1 MSRETHSDT
10 IASVDQKESRTVAKK
25 YNLLIVDDE
34 ESLRTLLEG
43 ELVETEEFN
52 VDTASDGGQAINLIQ
67 AKVYDVVLLDIR
79 MPRVS
84 GIEVLKFVQEYSPT
98 TQVIVLTNYADVK
111 TAIQTIKMGAYDFL
125 AKPYD
130 IDELFNTINR
140 AIERRQL
147 FIDNKLMKNELTRKT
162 GSFELIGQSPAFL
175 KLVESATRF
184 AESDSF
190 VLIQGASGTGKEL
203 IANLIHRRS
212 PRNNRPFVAVNCAS
226 IPDTLLESELFGHEK
241 GAFTNAYQ
249 TKQGLVEVA
258 NGGTLFLDEVG
269 DISPAI
275 QPKLLRFLETGEFR
289 RVGGTN
295 LLTVDVRVI
304 SATNKDLREEV
315 TAGRFR
321 EDLLYRLNVVTLRV
335 PLLRERKDDIPVLSE
350 FFLNRKAKSKTAKQL
365 SPGALSLLMAH
376 DWPGNVRELEHVLEG
391 AVLLS
396 KGDYIEETDLAMY
409 FHRTDTQPGTGGG
422 GISEALSAIPQDAVS
437 LEDVE
442 RHHIERV
449 LKRYNYSRTRTAE
462 ALGISKKTLYLKIK
476 RYGMK
481 VTD

>member
-1 MSRETHSDT
+1 M
-10 IASVDQKESRTVAKK
+10 AKK
-25 YNLLIVDDE
+25 FNLLIVDDE
-34 ESLRTLLEG
+34 ESLRTIL
-43 ELVETEEFN
+43 ETELAETDEFT
-52 VDTASDGGQAINLIQ
+52 VDTASDGGQAINQIQ

-84 GIEVLKFVQEYSPT
+84 GLEVLKFIQEYSPT
-98 TQVIVLTNYADVK
+98 TQVIILTNYADVK
-111 TAIQTIKMGAYDFL
+111 TAIQTIKLGAYDFL

-130 IDELFNTINR
+130 IDEIFNTIHR
-140 AIERRQL
+140 AIERKQL
-147 FIDNKLMKNELTRKT
+147 FIDNKLMKNELTRRT
-162 GSFELIGQSPAFL
+162 GNFELVGQSPVFL

-212 PRNNRPFVAVNCAS
+212 TRNNRPFVAVNCAS

-241 GAFTNAYQ
+241 GAFTNAYV

-295 LLTVDVRVI
+295 LLSVDVRVVT
-304 SATNKDLREEV
+304 ATNKDLRAEV
-315 TAGRFR
+315 AAGKFR

-335 PLLRERKDDIPVLSE
+335 PTLKERKEDIPILAD
-350 FFLNRKAKSKTAKQL
+350 FFIARKNKSKTPKTL
-365 SPGALSLLMAH
+365 SAGACDLLMAH

-391 AVLLS
+391 AVLLAS
-396 KGDYIEETDLAMY
+396 GDVVDETDLSMY
-409 FHRTDTQPGTGGG
+409 FHRGEKPTMHTGSTELPADPGC
-422 GISEALSAIPQDAVS
+422 LS
-437 LEDVE
+437 LEDLE
-442 RHHIERV
+442 KIHIERV
-449 LKRYNYSRTRTAE
+449 LRQFNYSRARTAD

-481 VTD
+481 VAD

>member
-1 MSRETHSDT
+1 VNRNTTSDDVAIAPQKVGAPMSKR
-10 IASVDQKESRTVAKK
+10 

-34 ESLRTLLEG
+34 ESLRTLLES
-43 ELVETEEFN
+43 ELVETQEFS

-84 GIEVLKFVQEYSPT
+84 GIEVLKFIHEYSPT
-98 TQVIVLTNYADVK
+98 TQVIILTNYADVK
-111 TAIQTIKMGAYDFL
+111 TAIQTIKLGAYDFL

-130 IDELFNTINR
+130 IDELFNTIHR
-140 AIERRQL
+140 AIERKQL
-147 FIDNKLMKNELTRKT
+147 FIDNKLMKSELTRKA
-162 GSFELIGQSPAFL
+162 GSHELIGQSPAFL

-212 PRNNRPFVAVNCAS
+212 PRNDRPFVAVNCAS

-295 LLTVDVRVI
+295 LLTVDVRVVT
-304 SATNKDLREEV
+304 ATNKDLREEV
-315 TAGRFR
+315 KAGRFR

-335 PLLRERKDDIPVLSE
+335 PVLNERKEDIPILVDY
-350 FFLNRKAKSKTAKQL
+350 FLVRKAKTKTPKKL
-365 SPGALSLLMAH
+365 SDSALNLLLQH

-396 KGDYIEETDLAMY
+396 SSDTIEDTDLSMY
-409 FHRTDTQPGTGGG
+409 FHRSDKPSPEGTA
-422 GISEALSAIPQDAVS
+422 SMASSLVPDAAVP
-437 LEDVE
+437 LEEVE
-442 RHHIERV
+442 RMHIERT
-449 LKRYNYSRTRTAE
+449 LKHYNYSRTKTAT

-476 RYGMK
+476 QYGMK
-481 VTD
+481 VQDS

>member
-1 MSRETHSDT
+1 MG
-10 IASVDQKESRTVAKK
+10 KK

-34 ESLRTLLEG
+34 EPLRVLLES
-43 ELVETEEFN
+43 ELSESDEFS
-52 VDTASDGGQAINLIQ
+52 VDVAADGGEAINKIQ

-79 MPRVS
+79 MPRVN

-98 TQVIVLTNYADVK
+98 TQVIILTNYADIK
-111 TAIQTIKMGAYDFL
+111 TAIETIKMGAYDFL

-130 IDELFNTINR
+130 IDELFNTIHR
-140 AIERRQL
+140 AIERKQL
-147 FIDNKLMKNELTRKT
+147 FIDNKLMKSELTRKA
-162 GSFELIGQSPAFL
+162 GNSELIGQAPVFL
-175 KLVESATRF
+175 KLIQSATRF

-190 VLIQGASGTGKEL
+190 VLVQGASGTGKEL
-203 IANLIHRRS
+203 IASLIHRRS

-241 GAFTNAYQ
+241 GAFTNAVA

-295 LLTVDVRVI
+295 LLTVDVRVV

-315 TAGRFR
+315 RSGRFR
-321 EDLLYRLNVVTLRV
+321 EDLLYRLNVITLQV
-335 PLLRERKDDIPVLSE
+335 PLLRDRKEDITVLADY
-350 FFLNRKAKSKTAKQL
+350 FLQRKAKTKNVKKL
-365 SPGALSLLMAH
+365 SPSALRVLMEYE
-376 DWPGNVRELEHVLEG
+376 WPGNVRELEHALEG
-391 AVLLS
+391 AILLS
-396 KGDYIEETDLAMY
+396 TGETIEVNDLAMHFY
-409 FHRTDTQPGTGGG
+409 RSDRLPGAGEPGATR
-422 GISEALSAIPQDAVS
+422 SEGDAGS
-437 LEDVE
+437 LEDLE
-442 RHHIERV
+442 REHIERM
-449 LKRYNYSRTRTAE
+449 LRQYKYSRTKTAE

-476 RYGMK
+476 RYGLK
-481 VTD
+481 VED

>member
-1 MSRETHSDT
+1 M
-10 IASVDQKESRTVAKK
+10 AKK

-34 ESLRTLLEG
+34 EPLRVLLES
-43 ELVETEEFN
+43 ELAESDEFS
-52 VDTASDGGQAINLIQ
+52 VDIAMDGGEAINKIQ
-67 AKVYDVVLLDIR
+67 AKVYDVLLLDIR

-98 TQVIVLTNYADVK
+98 TQVIILTNYADVK

-130 IDELFNTINR
+130 IDELFNTIHR
-140 AIERRQL
+140 AIERKQL
-147 FIDNKLMKNELTRKT
+147 FIDNKLMKSELTRKT
-162 GSFELIGQSPAFL
+162 GASELIGESPLFL
-175 KLVESATRF
+175 KLIESATRF

-203 IANLIHRRS
+203 IASLIHRRS
-212 PRNNRPFVAVNCAS
+212 MRNNRPFVAVNCAS

-241 GAFTNAYQ
+241 GAFTNAVA

-258 NGGTLFLDEVG
+258 HGGTLFLDEVG

-295 LLTVDVRVI
+295 LLTVDVRVVC
-304 SATNKDLREEV
+304 ATNKDLREEV
-315 TAGRFR
+315 KAGRFR
-321 EDLLYRLNVVTLRV
+321 EDLLYRLNVITLRV
-335 PLLRERKDDIPVLSE
+335 PLLKDRKEDIPVLSDY
-350 FFLNRKAKSKTAKQL
+350 FLRRKSKTKQAKSL
-365 SPGALSLLMAH
+365 TPGALRLLIEY

-396 KGDYIEETDLAMY
+396 TGDTIDENDLAMY
-409 FHRTDTQPGTGGG
+409 FHRPERAPLMEESAGPAAAADD
-422 GISEALSAIPQDAVS
+422 LSS
-437 LEDVE
+437 LEEVE
-442 RHHIERV
+442 RVHIEKM
-449 LKRYNYSRTRTAE
+449 LQQYNFSRTKTAD

-476 RYGMK
+476 RYGLK
-481 VTD
+481 VVD

>member
-1 MSRETHSDT
+1 MSRVEPAPDVAGVVQKTGRG
-10 IASVDQKESRTVAKK
+10 ASRK

-34 ESLRTLLEG
+34 ESLRSLLETELAEAG
-43 ELVETEEFN
+43 EFAVS
-52 VDTASDGGQAINLIQ
+52 TAADGGQAINQIQ

-98 TQVIVLTNYADVK
+98 TQVIILTNYADVK
-111 TAIQTIKMGAYDFL
+111 TAIQTIKLGAYDFL

-130 IDELFNTINR
+130 IDELFNTIHR

-147 FIDNKLMKNELTRKT
+147 TIDNKLMKNELSRKA
-162 GSFELIGQSPAFL
+162 GSNELVGRSPAFL

-203 IANLIHRRS
+203 LAGLIHRRS
-212 PRNNRPFVAVNCAS
+212 PRNGRPFVAVNCAS

-241 GAFTNAYQ
+241 GAFTNAYT

-295 LLTVDVRVI
+295 LLSVDVRVVT
-304 SATNKDLREEV
+304 ATNKDLRQEV

-335 PLLRERKDDIPVLSE
+335 PPLSERREDVPVLAE
-350 FFLNRKAKSKTAKQL
+350 YFLSRKSKGKVPKTL
-365 SPGALSLLMAH
+365 SGPAMDLLMSH

-396 KGDYIEETDLAMY
+396 TGETVEEVDLAMY
-409 FHRTDTQPGTGGG
+409 FHRGERSATAPLPPAGGP
-422 GISEALSAIPQDAVS
+422 LLS
-437 LEDVE
+437 LEE
-442 RHHIERV
+442 LEKLHIERV
-449 LKRYNYSRTRTAE
+449 LREFNFSRTRSAE
-462 ALGISKKTLYLKIK
+462 VLGISKKTLYLKIK
-476 RYGMK
+476 RYGLP
-481 VTD
+481 VAE

>member
-1 MSRETHSDT
+1 M
-10 IASVDQKESRTVAKK
+10 AKK

-34 ESLRTLLEG
+34 EPLRVILEN
-43 ELVETEEFN
+43 ELSESEEFE
-52 VDTASDGGQAINLIQ
+52 VDIAADGGQAINKIQ
-67 AKVYDVVLLDIR
+67 ATVYDVILLDIR

-98 TQVIVLTNYADVK
+98 TQVIILTNYVDVK
-111 TAIQTIKMGAYDFL
+111 TAIETIKMGAYDFI

-130 IDELFNTINR
+130 IDELFNTIHR
-140 AIERRQL
+140 AIERKQL
-147 FIDNKLMKNELTRKT
+147 FIDNKLMKSELTRKA
-162 GSFELIGQSPAFL
+162 GASELIGQSPPFL
-175 KLVESATRF
+175 KMVESATRF
-184 AESDSF
+184 AGSDSF

-249 TKQGLVEVA
+249 SKQGLVEVA

-269 DISPAI
+269 DISMAI

-295 LLTVDVRVI
+295 LLHVDVRVL

-315 TAGRFR
+315 RAGRFR
-321 EDLLYRLNVVTLRV
+321 EDLLYRLNVVTLHV
-335 PLLRERKDDIPVLSE
+335 PALVERREDIPVLVE
-350 FFLNRKAKSKTAKQL
+350 YFLARKTKSKTPKTVSAEAMRML
-365 SPGALSLLMAH
+365 ERH
-376 DWPGNVRELEHVLEG
+376 DWPGNIRELEHVIEG

-396 KGDYIEETDLAMY
+396 SGDVIEPTDLSLYTHKTGPA
-409 FHRTDTQPGTGGG
+409 QPP
-422 GISEALSAIPQDAVS
+422 APMLDAGAAEHAS
-437 LEDVE
+437 LEEME
-442 RHHIERV
+442 RNHIERV
-449 LKRYNYSRTRTAE
+449 LREQKYSRAKTAE

-476 RYGMK
+476 RYGLK
-481 VTD
+481 VEGE

>member
-1 MSRETHSDT
+1 VNSQTVTGDVVRANPEVERAMSKR
-10 IASVDQKESRTVAKK
+10 

-43 ELVETEEFN
+43 ELVSSGEFA
-52 VDTASDGGQAINLIQ
+52 VDMASDGSQAINLVQ

-84 GIEVLKFVQEYSPT
+84 GIEVLKFLHEYSPT
-98 TQVIVLTNYADVK
+98 TQVIILTNYADIK
-111 TAIQTIKMGAYDFL
+111 TAIQTIKLGAYDFL

-130 IDELFNTINR
+130 IEELFNTINR
-140 AIERRQL
+140 AIERKQL
-147 FIDNKLMKNELTRKT
+147 YIDNKLMRNELTRKAGT
-162 GSFELIGQSPAFL
+162 SQLIGQSPVFL
-175 KLVESATRF
+175 RLIESASRF

-190 VLIQGASGTGKEL
+190 VLIQGPSGTGKEL
-203 IANLIHRRS
+203 IASLIHRRG
-212 PRNNRPFVAVNCAS
+212 PRSGRPFVAVNCAS

-241 GAFTNAYQ
+241 GAFTNAYT

-295 LLTVDVRVI
+295 LLAVDVRVVT
-304 SATNKDLREEV
+304 ATNKDLRKEV
-315 TAGRFR
+315 EAGRFR
-321 EDLLYRLNVVTLRV
+321 EDLLYRLNVVTVQVPTLKDRKEDI
-335 PLLRERKDDIPVLSE
+335 PLLTDY
-350 FFLNRKAKSKTAKQL
+350 FLMRKAKTKTPKKISPEALAQL
-365 SPGALSLLMAH
+365 VEY
-376 DWPGNVRELEHVLEG
+376 DWPGNIRELEHVIEG
-391 AVLLS
+391 AILLS
-396 KGDYIEETDLAMY
+396 SGDVIQETDLSMNP
-409 FHRTDTQPGTGGG
+409 HRGEKQTTTD
-422 GISEALSAIPQDAVS
+422 IRVSPQTELPAGATS
-437 LEDVE
+437 LEDLE
-442 RHHIERV
+442 RIHIERV
-449 LKRYNYSRTRTAE
+449 LKQYNYSRTRTAD

-481 VTD
+481 LAD

>member
-1 MSRETHSDT
+1 M
-10 IASVDQKESRTVAKK
+10 AKK

-34 ESLRTLLEG
+34 ESLRTILET
-43 ELVETEEFN
+43 ELAETEEFA
-52 VDTASDGGQAINLIQ
+52 VDTASDGGQAINQIQ

-84 GIEVLKFVQEYSPT
+84 GLEVLKFIQEYSPT
-98 TQVIVLTNYADVK
+98 TQVIILTNYADVK
-111 TAIQTIKMGAYDFL
+111 TAIQTIKLGAYDFL

-130 IDELFNTINR
+130 IDEIFNTIHR
-140 AIERRQL
+140 AIERKQL
-147 FIDNKLMKNELTRKT
+147 FIDNKLMKNELTRRT
-162 GSFELIGQSPAFL
+162 GNFELVGQSPVFL

-212 PRNNRPFVAVNCAS
+212 ARNNRPFVAVNCAS

-241 GAFTNAYQ
+241 GAFTNAYV

-295 LLTVDVRVI
+295 LLSVDVRVVT
-304 SATNKDLREEV
+304 ATNKDLRAEV
-315 TAGRFR
+315 AAGKFR

-335 PLLRERKDDIPVLSE
+335 PTLKERKEDIPILAD
-350 FFLNRKAKSKTAKQL
+350 FFIARKNKSKTPKSL
-365 SPGALSLLMAH
+365 SSGALDLLLEH

-396 KGDYIEETDLAMY
+396 SGDVVDEPDLSMY
-409 FHRTDTQPGTGGG
+409 FHRGEKTTMHTGSTELPADPGC
-422 GISEALSAIPQDAVS
+422 LS
-437 LEDVE
+437 LEDLE
-442 RHHIERV
+442 KIHIERV
-449 LKRYNYSRTRTAE
+449 LRQFNYSRARTAD

-481 VTD
+481 VAD

>member
-1 MSRETHSDT
+1 MP
-10 IASVDQKESRTVAKK
+10 KK

-34 ESLRTLLEG
+34 EPLRVLLEL
-43 ELVETEEFN
+43 ELSESEEFA
-52 VDTASDGGQAINLIQ
+52 VDVAVDGGEAINRIQ

-84 GIEVLKFVQEYSPT
+84 GIEVLKFIQEYSPT
-98 TQVIVLTNYADVK
+98 TQVIILTNYADVK

-130 IDELFNTINR
+130 IDELFNTIHR
-140 AIERRQL
+140 AIERKQL
-147 FIDNKLMKNELTRKT
+147 FIDNKLMKSELTRKA
-162 GSFELIGQSPAFL
+162 GSSELVGQSAPFQ
-175 KLVESATRF
+175 KLVENATRF

-190 VLIQGASGTGKEL
+190 ILIQGASGTGKEL
-203 IANLIHRRS
+203 IASLIHRRS

-241 GAFTNAYQ
+241 GAFTNAMA
-249 TKQGLVEVA
+249 TKEGLVEVA

-295 LLTVDVRVI
+295 LSTVDVRVV

-315 TAGRFR
+315 RAGRFR
-321 EDLLYRLNVVTLRV
+321 EDLYYRLNVITLRI
-335 PLLRERKDDIPVLSE
+335 PLLKERKDDIPILANY
-350 FFLNRKAKSKTAKQL
+350 FLERKAKTKKVKVL
-365 SPGALSLLMAH
+365 SSDALRLLMEH
-376 DWPGNVRELEHVLEG
+376 DWPGNVRELEHMLEG

-396 KGDYIEETDLAMY
+396 TGDTVEAGDLSMY
-409 FHRTDTQPGTGGG
+409 FHRTDFSAPTPPTAAPGPSPG
-422 GISEALSAIPQDAVS
+422 SPAPKS
-437 LEDVE
+437 LEDLE
-442 RHHIERV
+442 KEHIERV
-449 LKRYNYSRTRTAE
+449 LRQNNYSRNKTADE
-462 ALGISKKTLYLKIK
+462 LGISKKTLYLKIK
-476 RYGMK
+476 RYGLR
-481 VTD
+481 VDD